1 MFEDFEI
8 VKIKHAITREGITF
22 PKGTKGTIVHTY
34 EADTAYI
41 IEVEGGICIDVRESE
56 IEKE

>member
-1 MFEDFEI
+1 MFKDFEI
-8 VKIKHAITREGITF
+8 VKIKHAITSEGKTF

-34 EADTAYI
+34 EAVTAYI
-41 IEVEGGICIDVRESE
+41 IEVKGGICLDVRESE